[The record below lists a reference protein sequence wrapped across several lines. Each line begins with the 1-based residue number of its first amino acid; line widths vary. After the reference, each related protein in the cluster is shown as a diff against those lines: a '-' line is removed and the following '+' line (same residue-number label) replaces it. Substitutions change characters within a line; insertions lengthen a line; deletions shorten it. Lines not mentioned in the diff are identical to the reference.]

1 MLLRLIMRSVSFTF
15 VMCFLMLE
23 GVGLVQ
29 KRLIRFRTSL
39 NTNNLNLDF
48 F

>member
-1 MLLRLIMRSVSFTF
+1 
-15 VMCFLMLE
+15 MCLLMLE
-23 GVGLVQ
+23 GVALVQ

-39 NTNNLNLDF
+39 NTNHLNLDF